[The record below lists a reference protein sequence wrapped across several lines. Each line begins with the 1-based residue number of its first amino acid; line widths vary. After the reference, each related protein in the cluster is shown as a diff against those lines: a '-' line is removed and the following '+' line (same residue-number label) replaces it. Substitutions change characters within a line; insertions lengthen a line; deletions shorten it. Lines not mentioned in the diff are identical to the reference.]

1 MAAVRALSLECDD
14 KGFVAES
21 PRDKA
26 FQAIR
31 SQGDNRMC
39 FDCGA
44 RNAPWISTTFGIFLC
59 VNCSGN
65 HRNLGARVSFVR
77 SIELDRI
84 KLEEIVRMEIGGNS
98 RAKQFFRNHS
108 SAENIDYRSKVA
120 DKYRQRLT
128 REVEELLT
136 EHRPELLKDNG
147 TEVSVVAEAPCSQE
161 SVTVVST
168 EATPAAPVEVKPI
181 VLPREP
187 QLLSPTTR
195 ITPSGQHFSGGG
207 VSIAKP
213 KLKVRTDDFDFD
225 FESAFA
231 SGSKESA
238 PPPKQATVY
247 TAGPP
252 PVVQHPVHTV
262 TPPSAIKDVSKAKA
276 LSNADF
282 ADNKPQAKA
291 ADFQRFRNATAI
303 SSDAFFNPGATADT
317 AMVYDDGSNPRLS
330 MYSDKAVQKV
340 SDMAVA
346 AQESLRSAAAW
357 FSRVSSTP
365 PNGT

>member
-1 MAAVRALSLECDD
+1 MAAVKALALQCDD

-31 SQGDNRMC
+31 SQGDNRVC

-77 SIELDRI
+77 SVELDRI

-98 RAKQFFRNHS
+98 RAKQFFRSHS
-108 SAENIDYRSKVA
+108 SADNIDYRSKVA
-120 DKYRQRLT
+120 DRYRQRLT
-128 REVEELLT
+128 KEVEELLE

-147 TEVSVVAEAPCSQE
+147 TETNAVAEAPSSKE
-161 SVTVVST
+161 SVTAVST
-168 EATPAAPVEVKPI
+168 ETTPATPVEAKPI
-181 VLPREP
+181 VLTREP

-231 SGSKESA
+231 SGSKASA
-238 PPPKQATVY
+238 PPPKLATVY
-247 TAGPP
+247 TAGPR
-252 PVVQHPVHTV
+252 PVVQQPVHTV
-262 TPPSAIKDVSKAKA
+262 TPLNTIKDVSKAKA
-276 LSNADF
+276 LSNTDF
-282 ADNKPQAKA
+282 ADNKAQAKT

-317 AMVYDDGSNPRLS
+317 AMMYDDGSNPRLA

-340 SDMAVA
+340 SDFAVA
-346 AQESLRSAAAW
+346 AQEVINSTVDSLLRSL
-357 FSRVSSTP
+357 
-365 PNGT
+365 